1 MVMNIVLLGAKL
13 LSALLVFLLLY
24 LLALNGQTGEKALG
38 SYRELQ
44 GLVRKASEKMGWY
57 RTVETKLRKFGAP
70 FHYGIRITPVKYLV
84 VKLTLSLLVFLVL
97 GKSSVMVGILPAG
110 LMYLLPDW
118 LLMYLNKK
126 DNEKMLPQI
135 RLLYHTMEIQIK
147 AGVYVLDAL
156 SESYGGVT
164 DKRLKSA
171 LLDLTGDIVMRADI
185 YSALDRFQS
194 KFENGHIDSLCVTVL
209 QALESGQA
217 VELLK
222 DLGEQIKDVEQV
234 LLERKKASLDR
245 SLTFYQ
251 LGLLTIVLGIAIYV
265 CVVQMLGMAVNL

>member
-1 MVMNIVLLGAKL
+1 MTRNIVLLGVKL
-13 LSALLVFLLLY
+13 LVALMVFLLLY
-24 LLALNGQTGEKALG
+24 LLALKKETREKALG
-38 SYRELQ
+38 SYRELR
-44 GLVRKASEKMGWY
+44 GLVRKASRKLGWY
-57 RTVETKLRKFGAP
+57 RNMEARLHKFGAP
-70 FHYGIRITPVKYLV
+70 FHYGRKITPATYLV
-84 VKLTLSLLVFLVL
+84 VRSSLSLLTFLVF
-97 GKSSVMVGILPAG
+97 GKSSVGMGLLTAT
-110 LMYLLPDW
+110 LMYFLPDW
-118 LLMYLNKK
+118 LLIYLNKK

-156 SESYGGVT
+156 SESYSGVT

-185 YSALDRFQS
+185 YSALERFQA
-194 KFENGHIDSLCVTVL
+194 KFENAHIDSLCVTVL